1 MVYGFMGDRRVGS
14 TWWCTSWWR
23 PYSPITPMGQW
34 CISGDNCPITDMD
47 GGLCPGILVLQP
59 LWILNVCFGDNCS
72 SGKLSSWHLRGGC
85 LTREG
90 GEGICL
96 GSYCLNPVL
105 KLPGFVVVFLCKE
118 SLQSLH
124 TMTLRVAFSPPLF
137 HIPRCNLH
145 SVATVHDLHSVST
158 VHVLHSVRYRT
169 PIVSA
174 QYSTSMVSPQ
184 YTTSKVSG
192 TLTL

>member
-14 TWWCTSWWR
+14 TWWGTSWWR
-23 PYSPITPMGQW
+23 PYSPITPMGHW
-34 CISGDNCPITDMD
+34 CMPGGNCPITDMD

-96 GSYCLNPVL
+96 GGYCLNPVL
-105 KLPGFVVVFLCKE
+105 KLPGFVVVFFMQRKPSILAHNDTASGILT
-118 SLQSLH
+118 SLVSY
-124 TMTLRVAFSPPLF
+124 TAMRPP
-137 HIPRCNLH
+137 
-145 SVATVHDLHSVST
+145 
-158 VHVLHSVRYRT
+158 
-169 PIVSA
+169 
-174 QYSTSMVSPQ
+174 
-184 YTTSKVSG
+184 
-192 TLTL
+192 